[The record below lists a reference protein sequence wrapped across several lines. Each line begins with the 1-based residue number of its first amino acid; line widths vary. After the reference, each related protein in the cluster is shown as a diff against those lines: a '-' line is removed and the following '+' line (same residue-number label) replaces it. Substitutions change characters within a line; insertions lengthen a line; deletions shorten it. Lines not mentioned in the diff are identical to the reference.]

1 MFIYTLCKKLYFF
14 MNNSNKLYDLVVIG
28 AGSGGVRAARI
39 SASYGAKVAVI
50 EEDRPGG
57 TCVLRGCIPKKLMVY
72 ASEFNKQMSD
82 AKKYGWK
89 IDECSHDW
97 DLLNKSLKEE
107 LDRLAGI
114 YDNILKN
121 SGCTIIKGVANFISP
136 TRVKV
141 NNNVI
146 EGKKLLISTGGRSW
160 IPDISGVKEHAITS
174 NEALKLPKLPKN
186 ISILGSGYIA
196 IEFAFIF
203 RGFGSNVNLI
213 YRSDLPL
220 RGFDNEIRGCLE
232 KELLNKGIKLYPK
245 TKIKKV
251 SKNSKLEIELD
262 DGRILSSDELLVAT
276 GRKANTNNLKL
287 ENIGVEISHDR
298 SILVNEN
305 SRTNIETV
313 FAIGDVTDRINL
325 TPVALGE
332 GHAFADREFG
342 NKKRFFEYDN
352 VPCAVFSQPPISFV
366 GLTEEEA
373 VNQGI
378 NCEIYTSNFK
388 PLKNTI
394 SGNTERSFMKLI
406 VRKEDNVVIGAHM
419 IGSDAPEIMQSIAIA
434 VKAKLKKSDFDL
446 TVGIHPSAAE
456 EFVTMR
462 SQRD

>member
-1 MFIYTLCKKLYFF
+1 
-14 MNNSNKLYDLVVIG
+14 MNNSNKIYDLVVIG

-160 IPDISGVKEHAITS
+160 IPDINGVKEHAITS

-220 RGFDNEIRGCLE
+220 RGFDKEIRGCLE
-232 KELLNKGIKLYPK
+232 KELLNKGIKIYPK
-245 TKIKKV
+245 TKIKNV
-251 SKNSKLEIELD
+251 SKNSKLDIELD
-262 DGRILSSDELLVAT
+262 DGKILSSDELLVAT
-276 GRKANTNNLKL
+276 GRKANIDNLKL

-298 SILVNEN
+298 SILVNKN

-313 FAIGDVTDRINL
+313 YAIGDVTDRINL

-366 GLTEEEA
+366 GFTEEEA

>member
-1 MFIYTLCKKLYFF
+1 
-14 MNNSNKLYDLVVIG
+14 MNNSNKIYDLVVIG

-141 NNNVI
+141 NDNVI
-146 EGKKLLISTGGRSW
+146 EGKKILIATGGHPW
-160 IPDISGVKEHAITS
+160 TPDISGVKEYAITS

-232 KELLNKGIKLYPK
+232 KELLNKGIKIYPK

-276 GRKANTNNLKL
+276 GRKANTDNLKL

-342 NKKRFFEYDN
+342 NKKRFFEYEN
-352 VPCAVFSQPPISFV
+352 VPCAVFSQPPISSV
-366 GLTEEEA
+366 GFTEEEA

-378 NCEIYTSNFK
+378 NCKIYTSNFK

>member
-1 MFIYTLCKKLYFF
+1 
-14 MNNSNKLYDLVVIG
+14 MNNSNKIYDLVVIG

-97 DLLNKSLKEE
+97 NLLNKSLKEE

-121 SGCTIIKGVANFISP
+121 SGCTIIKGVANFNSP
-136 TRVKV
+136 TRIKV
-141 NNNVI
+141 NDNVI
-146 EGKKLLISTGGRSW
+146 EGKKILIATGGQPW
-160 IPDISGVKEHAITS
+160 TPDISGVKEHAISS

-232 KELLNKGIKLYPK
+232 KELLNKGIKIYPK

-251 SKNSKLEIELD
+251 SKNSNLDIELD

-276 GRKANTNNLKL
+276 GRKANTDNLKL

-352 VPCAVFSQPPISFV
+352 VPCAVFSQPPISSV

>member
-1 MFIYTLCKKLYFF
+1 
-14 MNNSNKLYDLVVIG
+14 MNNSNKIYDLVVIG

-89 IDECSHDW
+89 IDEYSHDW

-114 YDNILKN
+114 YENILKN

-160 IPDISGVKEHAITS
+160 IPDINGVKEHAITS

-232 KELLNKGIKLYPK
+232 KELLNKGIKIYPK

-251 SKNSKLEIELD
+251 SKNSKLDIELD

-276 GRKANTNNLKL
+276 GRKANIDNLKL

-298 SILVNEN
+298 SILVNKN

-313 FAIGDVTDRINL
+313 YAIGDVTDRINL

>member
-1 MFIYTLCKKLYFF
+1 
-14 MNNSNKLYDLVVIG
+14 MNNSNKIYDLVVIG

-141 NNNVI
+141 NDNVI
-146 EGKKLLISTGGRSW
+146 EGKKILIATGGYPW
-160 IPDISGVKEHAITS
+160 TPDISGVKEYAITS

-220 RGFDNEIRGCLE
+220 RGFDNEIRGCLK
-232 KELLNKGIKLYPK
+232 KELLNKGINIYPK
-245 TKIKKV
+245 TKIKNV
-251 SKNSKLEIELD
+251 YKNSKLDIELD

-276 GRKANTNNLKL
+276 GRKANIDNLKL

-352 VPCAVFSQPPISFV
+352 VPCAVFSQPPISSV
-366 GLTEEEA
+366 GLIEEEA

>member
-1 MFIYTLCKKLYFF
+1 
-14 MNNSNKLYDLVVIG
+14 MNNSNKIYDLVVIG

-141 NNNVI
+141 NDNVI
-146 EGKKLLISTGGRSW
+146 EGKKILIATGGHPW
-160 IPDISGVKEHAITS
+160 TPDISGFKEHAITS

-232 KELLNKGIKLYPK
+232 KELLNKGIKIYPK

-251 SKNSKLEIELD
+251 SKNSKLDIELD

-276 GRKANTNNLKL
+276 GRKANTDNLKL

-352 VPCAVFSQPPISFV
+352 VPCAVFSQPPISSV

>member
-1 MFIYTLCKKLYFF
+1 
-14 MNNSNKLYDLVVIG
+14 MNNSNKIYDLVVIG

-141 NNNVI
+141 NDNVI
-146 EGKKLLISTGGRSW
+146 EGKKILIATGGHPW
-160 IPDISGVKEHAITS
+160 TPETSGVKEHAITS
-174 NEALKLPKLPKN
+174 KEALKLPKLPKN

-232 KELLNKGIKLYPK
+232 KELLNKGIKIYPK

-276 GRKANTNNLKL
+276 GRKANTDNLKL

-352 VPCAVFSQPPISFV
+352 VPCAVFSQPPISSV

>member
-1 MFIYTLCKKLYFF
+1 
-14 MNNSNKLYDLVVIG
+14 MNNSNKIYDLVVIG

-141 NNNVI
+141 NDNVI
-146 EGKKLLISTGGRSW
+146 EGKKILIATGGHPW
-160 IPDISGVKEHAITS
+160 IPDISGIKECSITS
-174 NEALKLPKLPKN
+174 NEALKLPKVPKN

-232 KELLNKGIKLYPK
+232 KELLNKGIKIYPK

-251 SKNSKLEIELD
+251 SKNSKLDIELD

-276 GRKANTNNLKL
+276 GRKANTDNLKL

-352 VPCAVFSQPPISFV
+352 VPCAVFSQPPISSV

>member
-1 MFIYTLCKKLYFF
+1 
-14 MNNSNKLYDLVVIG
+14 MNNSNKIYDLVVIG

-72 ASEFNKQMSD
+72 ASEFNKQMTD

-141 NNNVI
+141 NDNVI
-146 EGKKLLISTGGRSW
+146 EGKKILIATGGRSW

-232 KELLNKGIKLYPK
+232 KELLNKGIKIYPK
-245 TKIKKV
+245 TKIKNV
-251 SKNSKLEIELD
+251 SKNSKLDIELD
-262 DGRILSSDELLVAT
+262 DGKILSSDELLVAT
-276 GRKANTNNLKL
+276 GRKANIDNLKL

-298 SILVNEN
+298 SILVNKN

-313 FAIGDVTDRINL
+313 YAIGDVTDRINL

-352 VPCAVFSQPPISFV
+352 VPCAVFSQPPISSV

>member
-1 MFIYTLCKKLYFF
+1 
-14 MNNSNKLYDLVVIG
+14 MNNSNKIYDLVVIG

-141 NNNVI
+141 NDNVI
-146 EGKKLLISTGGRSW
+146 EGKKILIATGGHPW
-160 IPDISGVKEHAITS
+160 IPDINGVKEHAITS

-232 KELLNKGIKLYPK
+232 KELLNKAIKIYPK

-251 SKNSKLEIELD
+251 SKNSKLDIELD

-276 GRKANTNNLKL
+276 GRKANTDNLKL

>member
-1 MFIYTLCKKLYFF
+1 
-14 MNNSNKLYDLVVIG
+14 MNNSNKIYDLVVIG

-141 NNNVI
+141 NDNVI
-146 EGKKLLISTGGRSW
+146 EGKKILIATGGHPW
-160 IPDISGVKEHAITS
+160 IPDIGGVKEHAITS

-232 KELLNKGIKLYPK
+232 KELLNKGIKIYPK
-245 TKIKKV
+245 TKIKNV
-251 SKNSKLEIELD
+251 SKNSKLDIELD
-262 DGRILSSDELLVAT
+262 DGKILSSDELLVAT
-276 GRKANTNNLKL
+276 GRKANIDNLKL

-313 FAIGDVTDRINL
+313 YAIGDVTDRINL

-352 VPCAVFSQPPISFV
+352 VPCAVFSQPPISSV

>member
-1 MFIYTLCKKLYFF
+1 
-14 MNNSNKLYDLVVIG
+14 MNNSNKIYDLVVIG

-72 ASEFNKQMSD
+72 ASEFNKQMTD

-232 KELLNKGIKLYPK
+232 KELLNKGIKIYPK
-245 TKIKKV
+245 TKIKNV
-251 SKNSKLEIELD
+251 SKNSKLDIELD

-276 GRKANTNNLKL
+276 GRKANTDNLKL

-298 SILVNEN
+298 SILVNKN

-313 FAIGDVTDRINL
+313 YAIGDVTDRINL

-366 GLTEEEA
+366 GFTEEEA

>member
-1 MFIYTLCKKLYFF
+1 
-14 MNNSNKLYDLVVIG
+14 MNNSNKIYDLVVIG

-141 NNNVI
+141 NDNVI
-146 EGKKLLISTGGRSW
+146 EGKKILIATGGHPW
-160 IPDISGVKEHAITS
+160 TPDISGVKEHAITS

-203 RGFGSNVNLI
+203 RGFGTNVNLI

-232 KELLNKGIKLYPK
+232 KELLNKGIKIYPN

-251 SKNSKLEIELD
+251 SKNSKLDIELD

-276 GRKANTNNLKL
+276 GRKANTDNLKL

-352 VPCAVFSQPPISFV
+352 VPCAVFSQPPISSV

>member
-1 MFIYTLCKKLYFF
+1 
-14 MNNSNKLYDLVVIG
+14 MNNSNKIYDLVVIG

-141 NNNVI
+141 NDNVI
-146 EGKKLLISTGGRSW
+146 EGKKILIATGGQPW
-160 IPDISGVKEHAITS
+160 TPDISGVKEHAITS

-232 KELLNKGIKLYPK
+232 KELLNKGIKIYPK

-276 GRKANTNNLKL
+276 GRKANTDNLKL
-287 ENIGVEISHDR
+287 ENTGVEISHDR

-352 VPCAVFSQPPISFV
+352 VPCAVFSQPPISSV

>member
-1 MFIYTLCKKLYFF
+1 
-14 MNNSNKLYDLVVIG
+14 MNNSNKIYDLVVIG

-72 ASEFNKQMSD
+72 ASEFNKQMTD

-141 NNNVI
+141 NDNVI
-146 EGKKLLISTGGRSW
+146 EGKKILIATGGHPW
-160 IPDISGVKEHAITS
+160 TPDISGVKEYAITS

-220 RGFDNEIRGCLE
+220 RGFDKEIRGCLE
-232 KELLNKGIKLYPK
+232 KELLNKGIKIYPK
-245 TKIKKV
+245 TKIKNV
-251 SKNSKLEIELD
+251 SKNSKLDIELD
-262 DGRILSSDELLVAT
+262 DGKILSSDELLVAT
-276 GRKANTNNLKL
+276 GRKANVDNLKL

-313 FAIGDVTDRINL
+313 YAIGDVTDRINL

-352 VPCAVFSQPPISFV
+352 VPCAVFSQPPISSV

>member
-1 MFIYTLCKKLYFF
+1 
-14 MNNSNKLYDLVVIG
+14 MNNSNKIYDLVVIG

-220 RGFDNEIRGCLE
+220 RGFDNEIRRCIE
-232 KELLNKGIKLYPK
+232 KELHNKGIKIYPK
-245 TKIKKV
+245 TKIKNV
-251 SKNSKLEIELD
+251 SKNSKLDIELD
-262 DGRILSSDELLVAT
+262 DGKILSSDELLVAT
-276 GRKANTNNLKL
+276 GRKANIDNLKL

-298 SILVNEN
+298 SILVNKN

-313 FAIGDVTDRINL
+313 YAIGDVTDRINL

-366 GLTEEEA
+366 GFTEEEA

>member
-1 MFIYTLCKKLYFF
+1 
-14 MNNSNKLYDLVVIG
+14 MNNSNKIYDLVVIG

-72 ASEFNKQMSD
+72 ASEFNKQMTD

-141 NNNVI
+141 NDNVI
-146 EGKKLLISTGGRSW
+146 EGKKILIATGGHPW
-160 IPDISGVKEHAITS
+160 TPDISGVKEYAITS

-232 KELLNKGIKLYPK
+232 KELLNKGIKIYPK
-245 TKIKKV
+245 TKIKNV
-251 SKNSKLEIELD
+251 SKNSKLDIELD
-262 DGRILSSDELLVAT
+262 DGKILSSDELLVAT
-276 GRKANTNNLKL
+276 GRKANTDNLKL

-298 SILVNEN
+298 SILVNKN

-313 FAIGDVTDRINL
+313 YAIGDVTDRINL

-352 VPCAVFSQPPISFV
+352 VPSAVFSQPPISFV
-366 GLTEEEA
+366 GFTEEEA

>member
-1 MFIYTLCKKLYFF
+1 
-14 MNNSNKLYDLVVIG
+14 MNNSNKIYDLVVIG

-141 NNNVI
+141 NDNVI
-146 EGKKLLISTGGRSW
+146 EGKKILIATGGPPW
-160 IPDISGVKEHAITS
+160 TPDISGVKEHAITS

-232 KELLNKGIKLYPK
+232 KELLNKGIKIYPK

-251 SKNSKLEIELD
+251 SKNSKLDIELD

-276 GRKANTNNLKL
+276 GRKANTDNLKL

-298 SILVNEN
+298 SIVVNEN

-352 VPCAVFSQPPISFV
+352 VPCAVFSQPPISSV

-446 TVGIHPSAAE
+446 TVGIHPSSAE

>member
-1 MFIYTLCKKLYFF
+1 
-14 MNNSNKLYDLVVIG
+14 MNNSNKIYDLVVIG

-141 NNNVI
+141 NDNVI
-146 EGKKLLISTGGRSW
+146 EGKKILIATGGHPW
-160 IPDISGVKEHAITS
+160 TPDIIGVKEHAITS

-232 KELLNKGIKLYPK
+232 KELLNKGIKIYPK

-276 GRKANTNNLKL
+276 GRKANTDNLKL

-352 VPCAVFSQPPISFV
+352 VPCAVFSQPPISSV

>member
-1 MFIYTLCKKLYFF
+1 
-14 MNNSNKLYDLVVIG
+14 MNNSNKIYDLVVIG

-50 EEDRPGG
+50 EEDRSGG

-141 NNNVI
+141 NDNVI
-146 EGKKLLISTGGRSW
+146 EGKKILIATGGQPW
-160 IPDISGVKEHAITS
+160 APDISGVKEHAITS

-232 KELLNKGIKLYPK
+232 KELLNKGIKIYPK

-251 SKNSKLEIELD
+251 SKNSKLDIELD

-276 GRKANTNNLKL
+276 GRKANTDNLKL

-352 VPCAVFSQPPISFV
+352 VPCAVFSQPPISSV

-462 SQRD
+462 SQRE

>member
-1 MFIYTLCKKLYFF
+1 
-14 MNNSNKLYDLVVIG
+14 MNNSNKIYDLVVIG

-160 IPDISGVKEHAITS
+160 IPDINGVKEHAITS

-232 KELLNKGIKLYPK
+232 KELLNKGIKIYPK

-251 SKNSKLEIELD
+251 SKNSKLDIELD

-276 GRKANTNNLKL
+276 GRKANTDNLKL

-352 VPCAVFSQPPISFV
+352 VPCAVFSQPPISSV

>member
-1 MFIYTLCKKLYFF
+1 
-14 MNNSNKLYDLVVIG
+14 MNNSNKIYDLVVIG

-220 RGFDNEIRGCLE
+220 RGFDNEIRRCIE
-232 KELLNKGIKLYPK
+232 KELHNKGIKIYPK
-245 TKIKKV
+245 TKIKNV
-251 SKNSKLEIELD
+251 SKNSKLDIELD
-262 DGRILSSDELLVAT
+262 DGKILSSDELLVAT
-276 GRKANTNNLKL
+276 GRKANIDNLKL

-313 FAIGDVTDRINL
+313 YAIGDVTDRINL

-366 GLTEEEA
+366 GFTEEEA

>member
-1 MFIYTLCKKLYFF
+1 
-14 MNNSNKLYDLVVIG
+14 MNNSNKIYDLVVIG

-72 ASEFNKQMSD
+72 ASEFNKQVSD

-146 EGKKLLISTGGRSW
+146 EGKKLLISTGGSSW

-232 KELLNKGIKLYPK
+232 KELLNKGIKIYPK

-276 GRKANTNNLKL
+276 GRKANIDNLKL

-298 SILVNEN
+298 SILVNKN

-313 FAIGDVTDRINL
+313 YAIGDVTDRINL

-366 GLTEEEA
+366 GFTEEEA

>member
-1 MFIYTLCKKLYFF
+1 
-14 MNNSNKLYDLVVIG
+14 MNNSNKIYDLVVIG

-50 EEDRPGG
+50 EEDRSGG

-141 NNNVI
+141 NDNVI
-146 EGKKLLISTGGRSW
+146 EGKKILIATGGQPW
-160 IPDISGVKEHAITS
+160 TPDISGVKEHSISS

-232 KELLNKGIKLYPK
+232 KELLNKGIKIYPK

-251 SKNSKLEIELD
+251 SKNSKLD
-262 DGRILSSDELLVAT
+262 
-276 GRKANTNNLKL
+276 
-287 ENIGVEISHDR
+287 NIGVEISHDR
-298 SILVNEN
+298 SIVVNEN

-352 VPCAVFSQPPISFV
+352 VPCAVFSQPPISSV

>member
-1 MFIYTLCKKLYFF
+1 MYK
-14 MNNSNKLYDLVVIG
+14 
-28 AGSGGVRAARI
+28 R
-39 SASYGAKVAVI
+39 
-50 EEDRPGG
+50 
-57 TCVLRGCIPKKLMVY
+57 
-72 ASEFNKQMSD
+72 Q
-82 AKKYGWK
+82 
-89 IDECSHDW
+89 
-97 DLLNKSLKEE
+97 E

-141 NNNVI
+141 NDNVI
-146 EGKKLLISTGGRSW
+146 EGKKILIATGGHPW

-203 RGFGSNVNLI
+203 RGFGSNVNII

-232 KELLNKGIKLYPK
+232 KELLNKGIKIYPK

-251 SKNSKLEIELD
+251 SKNSKLDIELD

-276 GRKANTNNLKL
+276 GRKANTDNLKL

-352 VPCAVFSQPPISFV
+352 VPCAVFSQPPISSV

>member
-1 MFIYTLCKKLYFF
+1 
-14 MNNSNKLYDLVVIG
+14 MNNSNKIYDLVVIG

-72 ASEFNKQMSD
+72 ASEFNKQMTD

-146 EGKKLLISTGGRSW
+146 EGKKLLISTGGSSW

-232 KELLNKGIKLYPK
+232 KELLNKGIKIYPK

-262 DGRILSSDELLVAT
+262 DGRILSSDEFLVAT
-276 GRKANTNNLKL
+276 GRKANTDNLKL

-313 FAIGDVTDRINL
+313 YAIGDVTDRINL

-366 GLTEEEA
+366 GFTEEEA

>member
-1 MFIYTLCKKLYFF
+1 
-14 MNNSNKLYDLVVIG
+14 MNNSNKIYDLVVIG

-141 NNNVI
+141 NDNVI
-146 EGKKLLISTGGRSW
+146 EGKKILIETGGHSW

-232 KELLNKGIKLYPK
+232 KELLNKGIKIYPK

-276 GRKANTNNLKL
+276 GRKANTDNLKL

-352 VPCAVFSQPPISFV
+352 VPCAVFSQPPISTV

>member
-1 MFIYTLCKKLYFF
+1 
-14 MNNSNKLYDLVVIG
+14 MNNSNKIYDLVIIG
-28 AGSGGVRAARI
+28 AGSGGVRAARV

-97 DLLNKSLKEE
+97 DLLNKSLKVE

-121 SGCTIIKGVANFISP
+121 SGCTIIKGFANFISP

-141 NNNVI
+141 NDNVI
-146 EGKKLLISTGGRSW
+146 EGKKILIATGGHPW
-160 IPDISGVKEHAITS
+160 TPDISGVQEHAITS

-232 KELLNKGIKLYPK
+232 KELLNKGIKIYPK

-251 SKNSKLEIELD
+251 SKNSKLDIELD

-276 GRKANTNNLKL
+276 GRKANTDNLKL
-287 ENIGVEISHDR
+287 ENIGVEISHER
-298 SILVNEN
+298 SILVNDN

-352 VPCAVFSQPPISFV
+352 VPCAVFSQPPISSV

>member
-1 MFIYTLCKKLYFF
+1 
-14 MNNSNKLYDLVVIG
+14 MNNSNKIYDLVVIG

-141 NNNVI
+141 NDNVI
-146 EGKKLLISTGGRSW
+146 EGKKILIATGGHPW
-160 IPDISGVKEHAITS
+160 TPYISGFKEHAITS

-232 KELLNKGIKLYPK
+232 KELLNKGIKIYPK

-251 SKNSKLEIELD
+251 SKNSKLDIELD

-276 GRKANTNNLKL
+276 GRKANTDNLKL

-352 VPCAVFSQPPISFV
+352 VPCAVFSQPPISSV

-378 NCEIYTSNFK
+378 NCQIYTSNFK

-434 VKAKLKKSDFDL
+434 VKAKLKKTDFDL

>member
-1 MFIYTLCKKLYFF
+1 
-14 MNNSNKLYDLVVIG
+14 MNNSNKIYDLVVIG

-141 NNNVI
+141 NDNVI
-146 EGKKLLISTGGRSW
+146 EGKKILIATGGYPW
-160 IPDISGVKEHAITS
+160 TPDISGVKEYAITS

-232 KELLNKGIKLYPK
+232 KELLNKGIKIYPN

-251 SKNSKLEIELD
+251 SKNSKLDIELD

-276 GRKANTNNLKL
+276 GRKANIDNLKL

-298 SILVNEN
+298 SIVVNEN

-352 VPCAVFSQPPISFV
+352 VPCAVFSQPPISSV

>member
-1 MFIYTLCKKLYFF
+1 
-14 MNNSNKLYDLVVIG
+14 MNNSNKIYDLVVIG

-141 NNNVI
+141 NDNVI
-146 EGKKLLISTGGRSW
+146 EGKKILIATGGRSW

-232 KELLNKGIKLYPK
+232 KELLNKGIKIYPK

-251 SKNSKLEIELD
+251 SKNSKLDIELD

-276 GRKANTNNLKL
+276 GRKANTDNLKL

-352 VPCAVFSQPPISFV
+352 VPCAVFSQPPISSV
-366 GLTEEEA
+366 GFTEEEA

-419 IGSDAPEIMQSIAIA
+419 IGSDAPEIMQSVAIA

>member
-1 MFIYTLCKKLYFF
+1 
-14 MNNSNKLYDLVVIG
+14 MNNSNKIYDLVVIG

-141 NNNVI
+141 NDNVI
-146 EGKKLLISTGGRSW
+146 EGKKILISTGGCSW

-232 KELLNKGIKLYPK
+232 KELLNKGIKIYPK

-276 GRKANTNNLKL
+276 GRKANTDNLKL